1 MLMRTHFLKPFRG
14 EGKSK
19 KMKPV
24 QLFFSKLPS
33 LKQVLS
39 LNKILYVLIFSDFVV
54 ISAYGLLAP
63 IFAVFL
69 LEKISGSTLVVI
81 GISEAIYLVTK
92 SLIQVP
98 LGIIIDKTKG
108 EEIDFWFLF
117 LGNLI
122 MSLALFAY
130 IWVSMP
136 WHIYIIAFIYGVGG
150 ALAYP
155 AWTGLFTR
163 NIVENKESF
172 AWSFSTTFVELGRAG
187 AAVLGAVIGEF
198 LGFNSLFIIV
208 GGLSLLGTFLLFI
221 FFDDLIKN

>member
-1 MLMRTHFLKPFRG
+1 M
-14 EGKSK
+14 S
-19 KMKPV
+19 KPV
-24 QLFFSKLPS
+24 QIFFGKLPS
-33 LKQVLS
+33 LRDLLS
-39 LNKILYVLIFSDFVV
+39 LNRILYVLIFSDFVV

-69 LEKISGSTLVVI
+69 LEKIVGGTLVVI

-98 LGIIIDKTKG
+98 LGILIDKTKG
-108 EEIDFWFLF
+108 EKIDFWSLF
-117 LGNLI
+117 LGNLL
-122 MSLALFAY
+122 MSVSLFTY
-130 IWVSMP
+130 IWVSLP
-136 WHIYIIAFIYGVGG
+136 WHIYLISFIYGIGG

-163 NIVENKESF
+163 NMVANKESF

-187 AAVLGAVIGEF
+187 AAILGAFIGEI
-198 LGFNSLFIIV
+198 LGFDSLFVVV

-221 FFDDLIKN
+221 FYDELVRQ

>member
-1 MLMRTHFLKPFRG
+1 M
-14 EGKSK
+14 S
-19 KMKPV
+19 KPV
-24 QLFFSKLPS
+24 QIFFGKLPS
-33 LKQVLS
+33 FKQLIS
-39 LNKILYVLIFSDFVV
+39 LNRILYVLIFSDFVV

-69 LEKISGSTLVVI
+69 LEKIIGGSLVVI

-98 LGIIIDKTKG
+98 LGILIDKTKG
-108 EEIDFWFLF
+108 EKIDFWFLF
-117 LGNLI
+117 LGNLL
-122 MSLALFAY
+122 MSVSLFTY
-130 IWVSMP
+130 IWVSLP
-136 WHIYIIAFIYGVGG
+136 WHIYIISFVYGIGG

-163 NIVENKESF
+163 NMVENKESF

-187 AAVLGAVIGEF
+187 AAILGAFIGEM
-198 LGFNSLFIIV
+198 LGFDSLFVVV

-221 FFDDLIKN
+221 FYNDLVGVHND

>member
-1 MLMRTHFLKPFRG
+1 MT
-14 EGKSK
+14 
-19 KMKPV
+19 KPV
-24 QLFFSKLPS
+24 QINFSRLPS
-33 LKQVLS
+33 LKQILS
-39 LNKILYVLIFSDFVV
+39 LNRILYVLIFSDFVV

-69 LEKISGSTLVVI
+69 LDRIIGGTLVVI

-108 EEIDFWFLF
+108 EKIDFWFLF
-117 LGNLI
+117 LGNLL
-122 MSLALFAY
+122 MSLSLFAY
-130 IWVSMP
+130 IWVSLP
-136 WHIYIIAFIYGVGG
+136 WHIYLISFIYGIGG
-150 ALAYP
+150 AFAYP

-172 AWSFSTTFVELGRAG
+172 AWSLSTTLVDMGRAG
-187 AAVLGAVIGEF
+187 AAVLGAAVGEF
-198 LGFNSLFIIV
+198 LGFNSLFVIV

-221 FFDDLIKN
+221 FYDELVRR

>member
-1 MLMRTHFLKPFRG
+1 
-14 EGKSK
+14 
-19 KMKPV
+19 MKPV
-24 QLFFSKLPS
+24 QIFFSKLPS
-33 LKQVLS
+33 FRQLIS
-39 LNKILYVLIFSDFVV
+39 LNRILYVLIFSDFVV

-69 LEKISGSTLVVI
+69 LERIVGGTLVVI

-108 EEIDFWFLF
+108 EKIDFWFLF
-117 LGNLI
+117 IGNLL
-122 MSLALFAY
+122 MSLSLFAY
-130 IWVSMP
+130 IWVSLP
-136 WHIYIIAFIYGVGG
+136 WHIYVISFIYGIGG
-150 ALAYP
+150 AFAYP

-172 AWSFSTTFVELGRAG
+172 AWSFSTTLVELGRAG
-187 AAVLGAVIGEF
+187 AAILGAAVGEF
-198 LGFNSLFIIV
+198 LGFNSLFVIV

-221 FFDDLIKN
+221 FFDELTKN

>member
-1 MLMRTHFLKPFRG
+1 
-14 EGKSK
+14 
-19 KMKPV
+19 MKPV
-24 QLFFSKLPS
+24 QIFFSKLPS

-39 LNKILYVLIFSDFVV
+39 LNRILYVLIFSDFVV

-69 LEKISGSTLVVI
+69 LERIVGGTLVVI

-98 LGIIIDKTKG
+98 IGIIIDKTPGQK
-108 EEIDFWFLF
+108 IDFWFLF
-117 LGNLI
+117 LGNLL
-122 MSLALFAY
+122 MSVSLFAY
-130 IWVSMP
+130 VWVSLP
-136 WHIYIIAFIYGVGG
+136 WHIYLISFVYGIGG
-150 ALAYP
+150 AFAYP

-172 AWSFSTTFVELGRAG
+172 AWSFSTTLVELGRAG
-187 AAVLGAVIGEF
+187 AAVLGAAVGEF
-198 LGFNSLFIIV
+198 LGFNSLFVIV

-221 FFDDLIKN
+221 FYDELTKS

>member
-1 MLMRTHFLKPFRG
+1 
-14 EGKSK
+14 
-19 KMKPV
+19 MKPV

-33 LKQVLS
+33 LKQLLS
-39 LNKILYVLIFSDFVV
+39 LNRILYVLIFSDFVV

-69 LEKISGSTLVVI
+69 LDKIIGGSLVVI
-81 GISEAIYLVTK
+81 GIAEAIYLITK

-98 LGIIIDKTKG
+98 IGIIIDKTKG
-108 EEIDFWFLF
+108 EKIDFWFLF

-122 MSLALFAY
+122 MSLSLFAY
-130 IWVSMP
+130 IWVSLP
-136 WHIYIIAFIYGVGG
+136 WHIYIIAFVYGIGG

-163 NIVENKESF
+163 NMVENKESF
-172 AWSFSTTFVELGRAG
+172 AWSFSTTLVELGRAG
-187 AAVLGAVIGEF
+187 AAVLGAVIGEI
-198 LGFNSLFIIV
+198 LGFNSLFVVV

-221 FFDDLIKN
+221 FFEELTKD